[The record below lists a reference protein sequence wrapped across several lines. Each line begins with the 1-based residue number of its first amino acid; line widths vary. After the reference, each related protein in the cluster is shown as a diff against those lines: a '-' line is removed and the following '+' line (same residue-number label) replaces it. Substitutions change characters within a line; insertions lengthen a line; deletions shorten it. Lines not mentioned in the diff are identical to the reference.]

1 MNKFEIVSEVI
12 RSRRSIKP
20 SKMNGRLIDDSDITE
35 LIKLA
40 DWAPTHK
47 HTEPWRFI
55 VYAGHKAKEFVSSHA
70 ELYRKSV
77 PEEKFSNDK
86 YQKILGNGN
95 NLSHLIVCYMKRD
108 AEKRLPVV
116 EEISASAA
124 AMQNIFIGAEA
135 KGISGFWSTGGMIHS
150 NEMKE
155 MLKLGY
161 EDIIMGIIYL
171 GYTEHSFEGKRVI
184 PLEDKV
190 TWVK

>member
-1 MNKFEIVSEVI
+1 MNKFETVSEVI
-12 RSRRSIKP
+12 KSRRSIKP
-20 SKMNGRLIDDSDITE
+20 SKMNGRLIDDNDINKLLE
-35 LIKLA
+35 LA

-55 VYAGHKAKEFVSSHA
+55 VYAGHKSKEFVSAHA

-77 PEEKFSNDK
+77 PEAKFSNDK

-95 NLSHLIVCYMKRD
+95 NLSHLVVCYMKRD
-108 AEKRLPVV
+108 AEKRVPEI
-116 EEISASAA
+116 EEISAVSA

-135 KGISGFWSTGGMIHS
+135 LGISGFWSTGGMIHS
-150 NEMKE
+150 DDMKA
-155 MLKLGY
+155 MLNLGF

-171 GYTEHSFEGKRVI
+171 GYSDHSFEGKRVI
-184 PLEDKV
+184 PLNEKV

>member
-1 MNKFEIVSEVI
+1 MDKFEIVSEVI
-12 RSRRSIKP
+12 RSRRTVKP
-20 SKMNGRLIDDSDITE
+20 SRMNGRLIDDSEINSLLE
-35 LIKLA
+35 LA

-55 VYAGHKAKEFVSSHA
+55 VYAGHNAKEFVSSHA

-108 AEKRLPVV
+108 AEKRVPEL
-116 EEISASAA
+116 EEISAAAA
-124 AMQNIFIGAEA
+124 AMQNILIAAEA
-135 KGISGFWSTGGMIHS
+135 KGIASFWSTGGMIHS
-150 NEMKE
+150 DDMKA
-155 MLKLGY
+155 MLSLGF

-171 GYTEHSFEGKRVI
+171 GYSDHSFEGKRVI
-184 PLEDKV
+184 PMEDKV
-190 TWVK
+190 TWIK

>member
-1 MNKFEIVSEVI
+1 MDKFEIVSEVI

-20 SKMNGRLIDDSDITE
+20 SKMNGRLIDDNDITE
-35 LIKLA
+35 LLKLA

-55 VYAGHKAKEFVSSHA
+55 VHAGHKAKEFVSAHA

-108 AEKRLPVV
+108 AEKRLPEL
-116 EEISASAA
+116 EEISAVAA
-124 AMQNIFIGAEA
+124 SMQNIFIAAEA

-150 NEMKE
+150 DEMKA
-155 MLKLGY
+155 MLKLEY
-161 EDIIMGIIYL
+161 EDVIMGIIYL
-171 GYTEHSFEGKRVI
+171 GYSDHKFEGKRVI
-184 PLEDKV
+184 PIEEKV